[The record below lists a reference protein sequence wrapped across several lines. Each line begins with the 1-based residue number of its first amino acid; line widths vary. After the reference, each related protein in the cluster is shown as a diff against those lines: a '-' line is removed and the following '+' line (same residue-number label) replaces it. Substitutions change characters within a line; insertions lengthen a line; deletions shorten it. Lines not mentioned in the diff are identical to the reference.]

1 MVNINSLKGYTLIK
15 SEELPEYNGT
25 GYLLSHNKTKARVLL
40 IDNDDTNKVFNII
53 FRTPY
58 MSSVGVQHIIEHTVL
73 CGSEKFPAKDPFI
86 ELAKGSLNTF
96 LNAMTYSDKTCYP
109 IASVNAKDYHNLMD
123 VYLDAVFN
131 PNIYKREEIFKQ
143 EGWHYELESPEDDI
157 IINGVVYNEM
167 KGVYS
172 SADNV
177 VAELINE
184 SLFPDSVYGKD
195 SGGNPDIIPSLTRD
209 EYLDFHR
216 KYYHPS
222 NSYIYLYGNVDFEKE
237 LEFIDEEY
245 LSKYDYLK
253 VDSEIAHQKA
263 FDKPVYVT
271 GKYNIADDENEK
283 RNTYLSYNVITGDT
297 SDIYKTTAID
307 VLIKALFTESGA
319 PVRQAIIDAEIC
331 DDLDTSLDTTL
342 CQPLFA
348 IVAKN
353 SEPEYEEQFISI
365 INDTLTELADKG
377 LDKRALTAVINRFE
391 FINKE
396 ASSGRYPRGLS
407 AGLDAMETWLYDDA
421 AAFDLF
427 TMQPVYDFLRDNIDK
442 GYFENII
449 KEVFLENNFKSFV
462 KVLPEKGMNK
472 KNEEALAKKLQDYK
486 LSLSDDEISKLIED
500 TKALKKYQSEPSP
513 KEDIEKIPM
522 LKLEDIDKQ
531 ARKFTYKKYVED
543 DITIIDTNIFANG
556 ITYLSFNFDVS
567 DLDIDDL
574 RVLSLVSNLFREV
587 DTDNFTYND
596 LSSEINMHT
605 GGINFSTGVRNYE
618 KDNDYRVKF
627 IASIKVL
634 DNKLEDGIK
643 VLSEIL
649 FRSHLTDKK
658 RIKENLA
665 EDVSYGK
672 TFFVETG
679 HLTSSNRAL
688 SYLFPYIAQSQYI
701 NDIDNYRWLCKLL
714 DNLDTEFDELC
725 ESINRI
731 MSKIF
736 RRKALTISCTGKK
749 EVAEIL
755 KASEPI
761 LSQLS
766 DEPLGDI
773 SSAKRVETVVKNEGF
788 KASSKVQY
796 VSKAAD
802 FKKAGLPFTGALNV
816 LQIIFSYDY
825 LWNNVRVLGGA
836 YGAMCGFKRDGEM
849 YFASYRDPNLKN
861 TYEIYENAVK
871 YVEDFDA
878 NDRDMLKYII
888 GSIAKTDAPITPSME
903 GSFNYMGYENGYTDA
918 DLQKSRDEMLSCNQE
933 TIRGLA
939 EYIKLLSESD
949 AVCTIGNEY
958 KLEENKDLFKT
969 IESI

>member
-1 MVNINSLKGYTLIK
+1 MVDINKIKGYKLIK
-15 SEELPEYNGT
+15 SQELPEYNGT
-25 GYLLSHNKTKARVLL
+25 GYLLSHIKTHARVLL
-40 IDNDDTNKVFNII
+40 VDNDDTNKVFNII

-73 CGSEKFPAKDPFI
+73 CGSKKFPAKDPFI

-143 EGWHYELESPEDDI
+143 EGWHYELESPEGDI
-157 IINGVVYNEM
+157 TINGVVYNEM

-177 VAELINE
+177 VAALINE

-195 SGGNPDIIPSLTRD
+195 SGGDPDIIPSLTRE

-245 LSKYDYLK
+245 LSNYDYLK
-253 VDSEIAHQKA
+253 VDSEIIHQKA
-263 FDKPVYVT
+263 FDEPVYVT
-271 GKYNIADDENEK
+271 GKYNIADDEDEK
-283 RNTYLSYNVITGDT
+283 RNTYLSYNLITGDT

-319 PVRQAIIDAEIC
+319 PVRQAIIDAGIC

-353 SEPEYEEQFISI
+353 SEPEYEEKFISI
-365 INDTLTELADKG
+365 INDTLSQLADKG

-391 FINKE
+391 FVNKE
-396 ASSGRYPRGLS
+396 ASSGRYPRGLT
-407 AGLDAMETWLYDDA
+407 AGLDAMETWLYDDD

-449 KEVFLENNFKSFV
+449 REVFIDNNFKSFV
-462 KVLPEKGMNK
+462 KVLPEKGINK
-472 KNEEALAKKLQDYK
+472 RNEEALAAKLSEYK
-486 LSLSDDEISKLIED
+486 LSLSSEEISGLIED

-522 LKLEDIDKQ
+522 LKLEDIDKE
-531 ARKFTYKKYVED
+531 ARKFTYKKYEKD

-567 DLDIDDL
+567 DLDVDDL
-574 RVLSLVSNLFREV
+574 RVLSLISNLYREV

-605 GGINFSTGVRNYE
+605 GGISFSTSVRYHEN
-618 KDNDYRVKF
+618 KHDYGIYF
-627 IASIKVL
+627 TASLKTL
-634 DNKLEDGIK
+634 DSKLEDGIK

-679 HLTSSNRAL
+679 HITSSNRAL
-688 SYLFPYIAQSQYI
+688 SYLFPHIAQTQYI

-714 DNLDTEFDELC
+714 DDLDNEYDNLC
-725 ESINRI
+725 KRINKI

-736 RRKALTISCTGKK
+736 RRKALTINCTGKK
-749 EVAEIL
+749 DVSEIL
-755 KASEPI
+755 EASKPVI
-761 LSQLS
+761 DHLS
-766 DEPLGDI
+766 DEIMGDVSRAVRAETI
-773 SSAKRVETVVKNEGF
+773 KRNEGF

-802 FKKAGLPFTGALNV
+802 FSKAGLPFTGALNV

-861 TYEIYENAVK
+861 TYDIYENAVK
-871 YVEDFDA
+871 YVENFDA

-888 GSIAKTDAPITPSME
+888 GSIAKADAPITPSME
-903 GSFNYMGYENGYTDA
+903 GSFNYTGYENGYTDE
-918 DLQKSRDEMLSCNQE
+918 DLQKSRNEMLSCNKE

-939 EYIKLLSESD
+939 KYVKLLSESD

-958 KLEENKDLFKT
+958 KLEENKELFKT